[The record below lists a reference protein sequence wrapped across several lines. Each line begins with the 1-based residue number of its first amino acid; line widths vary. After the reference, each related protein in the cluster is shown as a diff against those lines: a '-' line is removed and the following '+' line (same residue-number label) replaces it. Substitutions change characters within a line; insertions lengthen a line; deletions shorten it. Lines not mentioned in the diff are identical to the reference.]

1 VLKEESPEAYFGA
14 EAFESN
20 LASFDEMSVANGA
33 AAAGLRAAP
42 VILTMFVP
50 ESEEHADP
58 EGTVLARVA
67 KNLARQLP
75 TYQSWGFEDMGVWIG
90 WSCVPQTTPGGTYTR
105 TPEQEQ
111 LYLHVLQELPI
122 WISHKL
128 TTIYQIHDQQV

>member
-58 EGTVLARVA
+58 DGAVLARVA
-67 KNLARQLP
+67 KNLARQLH

>member
-1 VLKEESPEAYFGA
+1 MLKEESPEAYFGA
-14 EAFESN
+14 EAFESS
-20 LASFDEMSVANGA
+20 LAAFNEMSAANGA
-33 AAAGLRAAP
+33 AAAGIRAAP

-58 EGTVLARVA
+58 EGNILARIA

-111 LYLHVLQELPI
+111 LYVHVLQELPI

-128 TTIYQIHDQQV
+128 TTIYQMHDQHV